1 MHYVYLL
8 KSEKT
13 RGYYIGCTN
22 DLKKR
27 IAEHNSGKSLYT
39 KNKAPWEVKYY
50 EAYCSKID
58 AFNREK
64 QLKKNKS
71 GYRELRKR
79 LVDSLK

>member
-8 KSEKT
+8 KSVKT
-13 RGYYIGCTN
+13 EGYYVGCTG

-27 IAEHNSGKSLYT
+27 MAEHNGGKSLYT
-39 KNKAPWEVKYY
+39 KNKQPWELKYY
-50 EAYCSKID
+50 EAYFSKSD

-79 LVDSLK
+79 LIESLK